1 MRCNQNSRNIKQ
13 PLFFRYCFS
22 DRFSIQWRICQR
34 FFLRPKNSRFKS
46 FTVIILQCA
55 LLFCKQLK
63 LIVTLLLTLFY
74 NLIAMKI
81 NTTNHPAPWFKEMR
95 EERPV
100 YYDPDIVFYFG
111 AKGAWQVFRYEDVK
125 YGITNVE
132 LFSNEFIPK
141 QKTGLGDSIAMTD
154 PPRHKVMRSL
164 IGKAFVP
171 SIMSQI
177 DGWVKTKSE
186 NLLLPWLQKGKMD
199 FIKEM
204 ADPVPPSV
212 VAQILGIDESFHANI
227 TSWTKTLIGDPS
239 IIGLEAYQEV
249 QQEMV
254 ALITQL
260 INDRMQQP
268 QEDLTSYLIKSELD
282 GERLTPDEL
291 VANCLAL
298 MTAGIEAPAGLMGNA
313 MLTLTERPELQQQ
326 LARQPEDLPKFINEI
341 LRWRC
346 PVLSIPRLARQDL
359 QLNGQQIRKGE
370 LVNFWLASANL
381 DPQVFPDPETFDMN
395 RDYSKILS
403 FGSGI
408 HGCIGSHLTRLETR
422 IVFETVFKHIHNI
435 TIAPDNTLTRIPNV
449 STFKFSS
456 LLINFDT
463 H

>member
-1 MRCNQNSRNIKQ
+1 
-13 PLFFRYCFS
+13 
-22 DRFSIQWRICQR
+22 
-34 FFLRPKNSRFKS
+34 
-46 FTVIILQCA
+46 
-55 LLFCKQLK
+55 
-63 LIVTLLLTLFY
+63 
-74 NLIAMKI
+74 
-81 NTTNHPAPWFKEMR
+81 MR

-125 YGITNVE
+125 YGITNVD

-171 SIMSQI
+171 SIMNKI

-186 NLLLPWLQKGKMD
+186 NLLLPWLPTGKMD
-199 FIKEM
+199 FIKDFAE
-204 ADPVPPSV
+204 PIPPAV
-212 VAQILGIDESFHANI
+212 VAKILGIDERFHDNI

-239 IIGLEAYQEV
+239 IIGLEAYQQV

-260 INDRMQQP
+260 INSRMQQP
-268 QEDLTSYLIKSELD
+268 QEDLTSYLISSELA

-291 VANCLAL
+291 AANCLAL

-313 MLTLTERPELQQQ
+313 MLTLTERPELQQH
-326 LARQPEDLPKFINEI
+326 LANHPVDIPKFINEM

-346 PVLSIPRLARQDL
+346 PVLSIPRKARQDL
-359 QLNGQQIRKGE
+359 QLNGQLIRKGE

-381 DPQVFPDPETFDMN
+381 DPEVFPDPDTFDIN
-395 RDYSKILS
+395 RDYTKILS

-408 HGCIGSHLTRLETR
+408 HSCIGSHLTRLETR
-422 IVFETVFKHIHNI
+422 IAFETVFKYMHSIA
-435 TIAPDNTLTRIPNV
+435 IAPENILSRIPNV

-456 LLINFDT
+456 LLITFQT